1 MTITPL
7 NGTYTGQAQKLVSVS
22 NIPDGVTITYS
33 LDNAAYSE
41 EIPEKTDAGEYT
53 VYYKASGSGYNDAS
67 GSVTA
72 VIAGT
77 T

>member
-41 EIPEKTDAGEYT
+41 EIPEKQMQESTRYT
-53 VYYKASGSGYNDAS
+53 TKHLEAA
-67 GSVTA
+67 
-72 VIAGT
+72 IT
-77 T
+77 THPVQ